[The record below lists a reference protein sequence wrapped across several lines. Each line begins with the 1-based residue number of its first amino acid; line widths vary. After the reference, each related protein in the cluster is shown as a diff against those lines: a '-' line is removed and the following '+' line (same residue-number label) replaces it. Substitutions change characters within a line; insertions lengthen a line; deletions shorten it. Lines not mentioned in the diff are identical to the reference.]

1 MLELCV
7 IHEVSQQLLLLEELT
22 YRAGVC
28 FIDHV
33 ACIYIQYFAE
43 VVRMVFEYW
52 DMFLF
57 I

>member
-28 FIDHV
+28 LIDRV

-43 VVRMVFEYW
+43 VVRIVFEYW